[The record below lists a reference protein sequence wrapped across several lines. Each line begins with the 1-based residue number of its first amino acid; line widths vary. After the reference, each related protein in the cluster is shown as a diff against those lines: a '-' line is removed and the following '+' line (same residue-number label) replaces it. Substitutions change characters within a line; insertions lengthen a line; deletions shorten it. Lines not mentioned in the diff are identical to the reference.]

1 MSHFTYDDSACISFH
16 TIFLFYASLLSSIST
31 VLLGVDLVFV
41 TAVKSSSIAPIF
53 FFSFLYGLRPWC
65 DSSRRSSMYPKS
77 KDLAK
82 VCFSSIGLLRAL
94 AKGFKATEGGR
105 LLSST
110 YKDVG
115 NYAYIYKYK
124 RMYFELLDSK

>member
-1 MSHFTYDDSACISFH
+1 MF
-16 TIFLFYASLLSSIST
+16 
-31 VLLGVDLVFV
+31 LLGIDEVFV

-53 FFSFLYGLRPWC
+53 FCSFLYGLRSWC
-65 DSSRRSSMYPKS
+65 NSSRRISMYPKS
-77 KDLAK
+77 KDLVK

-115 NYAYIYKYK
+115 ND
-124 RMYFELLDSK
+124 ELHAILHAWTIA